1 MSSKNGLRI
10 RQPHKLGLNIKA
22 LAKRNVSFG
31 SAAIICAAL
40 VFATGLATAPIA
52 YTAGVKSASANSQ
65 DSDAQDSQDASNGGK
80 ESSLSSGL

>member
-31 SAAIICAAL
+31 SAAIICTAL

-52 YTAGVKSASANSQ
+52 YTAGVKSASAKRQ
-65 DSDAQDSQDASNGGK
+65 
-80 ESSLSSGL
+80 